1 MSDYECEYCADT
13 RIDGL
18 TLKYMK
24 IELPCRYC
32 EPTAMQPDR
41 IEIGP
46 DHILS
51 ELLGETLTGENEDV

>member
-1 MSDYECEYCADT
+1 MSHYECEYCADT

-18 TLKYMK
+18 TLKYMN

-32 EPTAMQPDR
+32 EPTALL
-41 IEIGP
+41 EVSF

-51 ELLGETLTGENEDV
+51 ELLDKTLTGENEDV